1 MSRASETTHYLRYVV
16 ISPEA
21 EIVLILVRSITLR
34 PLDILFGNI
43 W

>member
-1 MSRASETTHYLRYVV
+1 MSHARETTVTLFV

-21 EIVLILVRSITLR
+21 EIVLILVRSITLI
-34 PLDILFGNI
+34 PLDIF